1 MARQSSDQMIKRSDG
16 QMIKWLDDWMA
27 KLSDFQIQLDGQMV
41 E

>member
-16 QMIKWLDDWMA
+16 QMINGWMIGWPNY
-27 KLSDFQIQLDGQMV
+27 QIFKQLDGQMV